1 MIGDAEAEDEAA
13 EQEPAG
19 LFGVANPAVEKG
31 ENEGLKEDVE
41 GVYLGDDG
49 LGPHALSEGEEE
61 TAGDAGG
68 GAKEGLGAG
77 IEGVGF
83 FFEGAE

>member
-41 GVYLGDDG
+41 GV
-49 LGPHALSEGEEE
+49 
-61 TAGDAGG
+61 
-68 GAKEGLGAG
+68 
-77 IEGVGF
+77 
-83 FFEGAE
+83 